1 MQLSG
6 IYTDYSDD
14 ALDDLYASTVA
25 AVKST
30 TGDAL
35 KAYQQARIALHSE
48 IIERLTTPAKFIT
61 AIFSTPFPKFQAIEK
76 ANPFGHYSASDE
88 ARTSVAE
95 SAKAVGADIK
105 SGAKTLLG
113 ATTVI
118 AASAAVLALLIFFRK
133 K

>member
-6 IYTDYSDD
+6 IYSEYTDN

-25 AVKST
+25 ATQTT
-30 TGDAL
+30 TGEAL
-35 KAYQQARIALHSE
+35 KAYQQSRIALHSE
-48 IIERLTTPAKFIT
+48 IIERLATPSGFIT
-61 AIFSTPFPKFQAIEK
+61 ALFSTPFPKFQAIEK

-88 ARTSVAE
+88 ARASVAE